1 MGWDVKSKDRPKSDH
16 ATHLLGWIEKL
27 ITWSSIWK
35 CSYVNALIKGGHM
48 MWMSSTMDGI
58 KQERND

>member
-1 MGWDVKSKDRPKSDH
+1 MGWDVKSKDRPESDH

-48 MWMSSTMDGI
+48 M
-58 KQERND
+58 